1 MINSANIVGM
11 LVGVLIGISFS
22 LLQWRA
28 ALRYE
33 KEMATG
39 RLARVPGA
47 MTRVA
52 LLMAGLVAVQLL
64 LPAGS
69 LWWVTGGLLTA
80 MLLPLSL
87 RLRRML
93 QAR

>member
-1 MINSANIVGM
+1 MNTINLIGL
-11 LVGVLIGISFS
+11 LVGAVIGVGFS
-22 LLQWRA
+22 WLQWRA
-28 ALRYE
+28 ARRYE
-33 KEMATG
+33 KELAAG

-52 LLMAGLVAVQLL
+52 LLLAALIAVQFV
-64 LPAGS
+64 LPPGS
-69 LWWVTGGLLTA
+69 LWWVTGGLLVA